1 MEEAATG
8 AAVNLR
14 VIINPHAA
22 NGRALRWWPKL
33 EPLLSR
39 RHHLQC
45 TVSLNPADMR
55 REIAKAKHEGADG
68 VLLAG
73 GDGTVHEALPAVG
86 DADMPFGVLP
96 VGRGNDFARNV
107 GIPLHLRR
115 ACALPSSPSC
125 ALIDLPFV
133 NGAPFGSIACVG
145 FDAVVNRLAHG
156 RRGCVGGRMGYMIC
170 VVKALRLFRPFEIDM
185 RLDGVRWAGR
195 VMMVAVANGPCY
207 GGGMRIAPS
216 ASVSD
221 GRLTVCIV
229 RETSKRELLAQFP
242 RVFRGTH
249 VSHPNVI
256 VRDARTVHIV
266 APAGGEVFAD
276 GEPCGILP
284 VECRIGAR
292 RLRVLMPDTGA
303 FCGPEKTALS

>member
-1 MEEAATG
+1 M
-8 AAVNLR
+8 NLR

-55 REIAKAKHEGADG
+55 REIATAKREGADG
-68 VLLAG
+68 VLLVG

-107 GIPLHLRR
+107 GIPLDLRR
-115 ACALPSSPSC
+115 ACALPPSPSC
-125 ALIDLPFV
+125 ARVDLPFV
-133 NGAPFGSIACVG
+133 NGTPFGSIACVG
-145 FDAVVNRLAHG
+145 FDAVVNQLAHG
-156 RRGCVGGRMGYMIC
+156 RRGYVGGTVGYVIC
-170 VVKALRLFRPFEIDM
+170 VVKALRLFRPSEIDI
-185 RLDGVRWAGR
+185 RLDGERWSGR
-195 VMMVAVANGPCY
+195 VMMVAIANGPCY

-216 ASVSD
+216 ASVND
-221 GRLTVCIV
+221 GRFTVCIV
-229 RETSKRELLAQFP
+229 RETSKHDLLAQFP

-249 VSHPNVI
+249 VRHPNVI

-276 GEPCGILP
+276 GEPCGVLP
-284 VECRIGAR
+284 VECRIGAQK
-292 RLRVLMPDTGA
+292 LRVLMPDDGA
-303 FCGPEKTALS
+303 LCGRKTPEMT